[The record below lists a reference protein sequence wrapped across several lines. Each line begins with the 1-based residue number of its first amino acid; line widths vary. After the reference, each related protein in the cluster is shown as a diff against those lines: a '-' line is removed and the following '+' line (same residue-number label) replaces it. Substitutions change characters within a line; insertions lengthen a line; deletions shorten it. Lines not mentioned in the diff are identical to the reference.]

1 MTMTAAS
8 TAAWHP
14 TAQQIADAN
23 ATEIAR
29 RLGLADFDALQRFSV
44 EDPAAYW
51 QAINDYCRIVWS
63 KPYERYCDL
72 PRGKQFPE
80 WFVGGELNWTDSVFA
95 WCERDGGGE
104 RPAVIAESEDGS
116 ITQVGYSELQHR
128 VERFAAGLA
137 ARGINRGDRIGLLM
151 ESGVE
156 ATISFLAIAHL
167 GAIVVPLF
175 SGFGSDAIVSR
186 LGACEARAIIATAG
200 FHRRGKLI
208 DVSAV
213 VLEACRHLPTIELV
227 ILKAATGHAPH
238 FARSIPWGDVESE
251 APTGRA
257 AERMSANDPFMVIY
271 TSGTTGRPKG
281 AVHVHGGLPLK
292 IAHDSAIHFDV
303 KPGDVFFWP
312 ADMGWIAGALII
324 CSTLMRGATLV
335 CYDGAPDFPDW
346 SRMSR
351 LVERHKVTQYGSAP
365 TLIRGLAA
373 HEALATSGDL
383 SSIRLLITAGE
394 GIDPEHFLWYQR
406 HFGRDV
412 SPVINYTGGT
422 EVSGALLSSVISKPI
437 LPTAFNTASPGVQV
451 DVVDPQGNPI
461 SETVGEL
468 AVLEPFVGMTR
479 AFWHDDERYLET
491 YWSAVPGIW
500 LHGDLAI
507 RLREGGFML
516 RGRSDDTIKVAGKR
530 LGPAEV
536 EEVILELPGVNEAA
550 AIGVDDPVKGQKLVV
565 FVVPADPAA
574 DAALATEIS
583 AHVDVRLGRPFR
595 PSNVHIVAML
605 PKTKSSKVMRR
616 VIRSLYS
623 GLPAGDLSSVDNE
636 AALDEIKRVAPAAS
650 A

>member
-1 MTMTAAS
+1 MNAAS
-8 TAAWHP
+8 GEAWQP
-14 TAQQIADAN
+14 SSRQVAEAN
-23 ATEIAR
+23 VTEIAR
-29 RLGLADFDALQRFSV
+29 LLGVADFDALQRFSV

-51 QAINDYCRIVWS
+51 KVINDYCRIVWS
-63 KPYERYCDL
+63 KPYERYADL
-72 PRGKQFPE
+72 SRGKQFPQ

-95 WCERDGGGE
+95 WCERDGGAN

-116 ITQVGYSELQHR
+116 VTQVTYAELRQR
-128 VERFAAGLA
+128 VERFAAGLS
-137 ARGINRGDRIGLLM
+137 ARGIKRGDRVGLLM

-186 LGACEARAIIATAG
+186 LGACEARAIVATAG
-200 FHRRGKLI
+200 FHRRGKLV
-208 DVSAV
+208 DTSAV
-213 VLEACRHLPTIELV
+213 VIEACKRLPTVERV
-227 ILKAATGHAPH
+227 ILKAAVEHSPQFALSEPWIAIEQDAPAG
-238 FARSIPWGDVESE
+238 F
-251 APTGRA
+251 A
-257 AERMSANDPFMVIY
+257 AERMGANDPFMVIY
-271 TSGTTGRPKG
+271 TSGTTGKPKG

-292 IAHDSAIHFDV
+292 IAHDSAVHFDV

-351 LVERHKVTQYGSAP
+351 LIERHKVTQYGSAP

-373 HEALATSGDL
+373 HEALATQGDL
-383 SSIRLLITAGE
+383 SSVRLLITAGE
-394 GIDPEHFLWYQR
+394 GIDPDHFLWYQ
-406 HFGRDV
+406 HNFGRDLA
-412 SPVINYTGGT
+412 PVINYTGGT
-422 EVSGALLSSVISKPI
+422 EVSGALLSSVIVKPI
-437 LPTAFNTASPGVQV
+437 LPTAFNTASPGVSV
-451 DVVDPQGNPI
+451 DVVDPQGHSV

-468 AVLEPFVGMTR
+468 AVREPFVGMTR
-479 AFWHDDERYLET
+479 SFWQDDERYLET
-491 YWSAVPGIW
+491 YWSAVPGLW

-536 EEVILELPGVNEAA
+536 EEVVLELPGINEAA

-565 FVVPADPAA
+565 FVVPSDKAGADIPK
-574 DAALATEIS
+574 EVS

-595 PSNVHIVAML
+595 PSHVHVVAML

-636 AALDEIKRVAPAAS
+636 AALDEIRRVAPPA
-650 A
+650 